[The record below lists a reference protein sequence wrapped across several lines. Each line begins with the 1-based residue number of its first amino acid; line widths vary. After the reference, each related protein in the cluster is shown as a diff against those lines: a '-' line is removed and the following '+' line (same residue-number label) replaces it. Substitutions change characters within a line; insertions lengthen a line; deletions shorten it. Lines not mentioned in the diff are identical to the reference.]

1 MHGANDAEIA
11 SIAPK
16 FSQHPRLYQGNSRG
30 AKTREIN
37 GEEFLLI
44 HTSLADSAT
53 FNNLVILT
61 SFAHALQTMGLGTL
75 TSGSVDLL

>member
-11 SIAPK
+11 SIAPTSGE
-16 FSQHPRLYQGNSRG
+16 FERS
-30 AKTREIN
+30 KTREVN

>member
-16 FSQHPRLYQGNSRG
+16 FSQHPRLYSTSGEFERSR
-30 AKTREIN
+30 EVN